1 MDRISTYG
9 ASQLYISRIMQTQV
23 RMQKEQLQSTTGY
36 VTEDYSGIALDSRS
50 AINLENSTSLADAF
64 MSANASVQVR
74 QNTANTALTAA
85 QTSINTLK
93 NRLISFASGQ
103 MKDQT
108 AVRDVQDVAMRTLI
122 ELQSTLNTSVDGE
135 YLFSGGRKDTMP
147 VSFPVSKLADFQKM
161 FDGSMT
167 TFPTLRGADLL
178 DTHLTNRDTGAV
190 SFDASSGLIIPAN
203 AGAYAKVPSSSY
215 VTISG
220 TTKVV
225 GGVTVSNDGG
235 ITIKGHAASNSGRTP
250 LVETSNAGSGTF
262 LTNSNGTVINNAAT
276 GALSFSYDK
285 DGQMVVT
292 PATGNSLTSMV
303 PGTRFTISGSDAKIA
318 TTSATDTTKL
328 VGTNFYTYNGNATS
342 ATGIQINDG
351 DDLILSCNGTTY
363 TYTADSSTTVATIV
377 NWVNAQVD
385 PTVPAPAPAIAN
397 ATVDNQGRLTISNL
411 NGTTAG
417 VTGAPITIRGALS
430 GVFGVGGVVSAGA
443 GAVGTAG
450 TPAVGTPLMTGVV
463 AQTATSLGT
472 PAIAVGDTLTV
483 QVGAGAPATLTVTA
497 NTTLTDIAQF
507 IQQQDPSTFNANGS
521 LNNLGAQVSVS
532 GGAMTVKNNNGTSS
546 YTLGGNVATAL
557 GLTGSIANA
566 ATATGS
572 VQPALKGNYDGSF
585 VVTGYDIL
593 TGKVTIA
600 NDTTPS
606 QAETLNATAVTLK
619 RDTGADGIPD
629 TLVPTGMTGGSA
641 TFTLSG
647 DTVTMTLPTG
657 GTDLT
662 TVYSAGQ
669 PVTIGGTDNHNGT
682 YQVSA
687 VTANTI
693 SYKINTDML
702 RVGPFLDQSGRTD
715 MTMTFPTQVKP
726 LDNKDISPD
735 VPGKIVSGTA
745 TLDRTVFGG
754 LSFSNSAGTITSSV
768 KGALLDSKNLPY
780 PPVGTLVTLKGSSE
794 VNAGVYEITG
804 NDGTTLNI
812 RCKTLKTE
820 TAMPQTE
827 MTAQSWYKGDTLS
840 LNTSI
845 NQTTTIDTSLTAS
858 DSAFE
863 KVVRACGIIAQGA
876 YGTAGGLD
884 QHPER
889 VEAAIALLKDALSHS
904 STATLPYGK
913 EESSDLDG
921 LQKKV
926 GLNLTAIQNSNTAL
940 TQMKSFFVNRVS
952 DIEQI
957 SSTEAITALLADSQA
972 LQTSYQA
979 LAKMQQM
986 SLINFLK

>member
-36 VTEDYSGIALDSRS
+36 VTEDYSGIAQDART

-64 MSANASVQVR
+64 MAANASVQVR

-108 AVRDVQDVAMRTLI
+108 AIRDVQDVAMRTLT

-147 VSFPVSKLADFQKM
+147 VNFPVSKLADFQKM
-161 FDGSMT
+161 FDGLIT

-190 SFDASSGLIIPAN
+190 SFDASSGLIIPTN

-215 VTISG
+215 VTITG
-220 TTKVV
+220 TTQIV
-225 GGVTVSNDGG
+225 GSSTQTNDGNV
-235 ITIKGHAASNSGRTP
+235 TIKGHAPSNSGRTP
-250 LVETSNAGSGTF
+250 LVETSDAGSGSFITI
-262 LTNSNGTVINNAAT
+262 SNGTVVTNATT

-285 DGQMVVT
+285 DGQMVVS

-303 PGTRFTISGSDAKIA
+303 PGTRFTISGSNATIA
-318 TTSATDTTKL
+318 STSATDTTKL
-328 VGTNFYTYNGNATS
+328 VGTNFYTYNNNATS
-342 ATGIQINDG
+342 ATGLQINTG
-351 DDLILSCNGTTY
+351 DDLVLVNNGATFSFIATS
-363 TYTADSSTTVATIV
+363 TSTMADVV

-385 PTVPAPAPAIAN
+385 TNVPAPSPSIAK

-411 NGTTAG
+411 NGAAG
-417 VTGAPITIRGALS
+417 SPITVRGALS
-430 GVFGVGGVVSAGA
+430 GVFGVGGTVNVGA

-450 TPAVGTPLMTGVV
+450 TPVVGTPLMTGVV

-472 PAIAVGDTLTV
+472 PPIAVGDTLTV

-507 IQQQDPSTFNANGS
+507 IQQQDPSTLNANGS
-521 LNNLGAQVSVS
+521 LNTLGAQVSVS
-532 GGAMTVKNNNGTSS
+532 GSAMTVKNNNGTSS
-546 YTLGGNVATAL
+546 YTLGGNVAAAL
-557 GLTGSIANA
+557 GLTGAVANG

-585 VVTGYDIL
+585 VVTNFDTV
-593 TGKVTIA
+593 TGKMTIA

-629 TLVPTGMTGGSA
+629 TLVSTGMTGGSA

-657 GTDLT
+657 GTDLS
-662 TVYSAGQ
+662 TVYSVGQ

-682 YQVSA
+682 YEVSG

-702 RVGPFLDQSGRTD
+702 RVGPFLAQSGRTD
-715 MTMTFPTQVKP
+715 MTMSFPTKVKP
-726 LDNKDISPD
+726 QDGKDTSPD

-745 TLDRTVFGG
+745 TLDRTAFGG
-754 LSFSNSAGTITSSV
+754 LSFTSSGNIVSSV
-768 KGALLDSKNLPY
+768 KGALLDSKSMPY
-780 PPVGTLVTLKGSSE
+780 PPVGTLITLKGSSE

-804 NDGTTLNI
+804 NDGTTLSI
-812 RCKTLKTE
+812 RCKTLTTE

-827 MTAQSWYKGDTLS
+827 MSAQSWYKGDTLS

-889 VEAAIALLKDALSHS
+889 VAQAITLLSDALLHS
-904 STATLPYGK
+904 STTTMPFGK

-921 LQKKV
+921 LQKRV
-926 GLNLTAIQNSNTAL
+926 GLNLTAIKNSNAAL

>member
-36 VTEDYSGIALDSRS
+36 VTEDYSGIALDART
-50 AINLENSTSLADAF
+50 AINLENSTALADAF
-64 MSANASVQVR
+64 MAANASVQVR
-74 QNTANTALTAA
+74 QNAANTALTAA

-108 AVRDVQDVAMRTLI
+108 AIRDVQDVAMRTLT
-122 ELQSTLNTSVDGE
+122 ELQSSLNTSVDGE
-135 YLFSGGRKDTMP
+135 YLFAGGRKDTMP
-147 VSFPVSKLADFQKM
+147 VNFPVTKLADFQKM

-167 TFPTLRGADLL
+167 TYPTLRGADLL
-178 DTHLTNRDTGAV
+178 DIHLTNRDTGAV
-190 SFDASSGLIIPAN
+190 SFDSSSGLIIPAN

-215 VTISG
+215 VHVSG
-220 TTKVV
+220 TAQIV
-225 GGVTVSNDGG
+225 GGVTVSNDGDL
-235 ITIKGHAASNSGRTP
+235 TIKGHALSNTGRTP
-250 LVETSNAGSGTF
+250 LVETSDAGSGTF
-262 LTNSNGTVINNAAT
+262 LTLSNGSVINTT

-285 DGQMVVT
+285 DGQMVVS
-292 PATGNSLTSMV
+292 PATGNSLTTMV
-303 PGTRFTISGSDAKIA
+303 PGTRFTISGSDATIA

-342 ATGIQINDG
+342 ATGLTISRG
-351 DDLILSCNGTTY
+351 DDLVLVNNNNTLTF
-363 TYTADSSTTVATIV
+363 TATETSTMADVV
-377 NWVNAQVD
+377 NWINAQVD
-385 PTVPAPAPAIAN
+385 SSVPAPSPAIAK
-397 ATVDNQGRLTISNL
+397 AMVDNQGRLTISNL
-411 NGTTAG
+411 NGSSG
-417 VTGAPITIRGALS
+417 SPISVRGALS
-430 GVFGVGGVVSAGA
+430 GVLGIGGTVPVGA
-443 GAVGTAG
+443 GAVGSAG
-450 TPAVGTPLMTGVV
+450 TPVVGTSLLTGAV

-472 PAIAVGDTLTV
+472 PPIAVGDTLTV
-483 QVGAGAPATLTVTA
+483 QVGAAAPATLTVTA
-497 NTTLTDIAQF
+497 NTTLTDIARF
-507 IQQQDPSTFNANGS
+507 IQLQDPSTRNADGS
-521 LNNLGAQVSVS
+521 LNTLGAQVGVS
-532 GGAMTVKNNNGTSS
+532 GGAMTVTNNNGSGNG
-546 YTLGGNVATAL
+546 YTLGGNVAAAL
-557 GLTGSIANA
+557 GLTGAIADGA
-566 ATATGS
+566 ATTGS
-572 VQPALKGNYDGSF
+572 AQPSLNGNYDGSF
-585 VVTGYDIL
+585 IVTKFDNVTG
-593 TGKVTIA
+593 KMTIA

-606 QAETLNATAVTLK
+606 QSETLDATAVTLK
-619 RDTGADGIPD
+619 RDTGVDGIPD
-629 TLVPTGMTGGSA
+629 TIVPTGLTTGSA

-647 DTVTMTLPTG
+647 DTVTMTLPSG
-657 GTDLT
+657 GTDLS
-662 TVYSAGQ
+662 TVYSVGQ

-682 YQVSA
+682 YEVSA

-702 RVGPFLDQSGRTD
+702 RVGPFLAQSGRTD
-715 MTMTFPTQVKP
+715 MKMSFSTTVKP
-726 LDNKDISPD
+726 LDTKDTSPD
-735 VPGKIVSGTA
+735 VPGTISSGVA
-745 TLDRTVFGG
+745 TLDQKVFGG
-754 LSFSNSAGTITSSV
+754 LSFTSAGKIVSSV
-768 KGALLDSKNLPY
+768 KDALLDSKNMPY
-780 PPVGTLVTLKGSSE
+780 PPVGTLITLKGDSD
-794 VNAGVYEITG
+794 VNAGVYEVTA

-845 NQTTTIDTSLTAS
+845 NQTTTIETSLTAS

-863 KVVRACGIIAQGA
+863 KVIRACGIIAQGA

-889 VEAAIALLKDALSHS
+889 VEQAIALLKDALSHS
-904 STATLPYGK
+904 STTPMPFGK
-913 EESSDLDG
+913 EEASDLDG

-926 GLNLTAIQNSNTAL
+926 GLNLSAIQNSNTAL

>member
-93 NRLISFASGQ
+93 NRLIAFASGQ

-108 AVRDVQDVAMRTLI
+108 SVRDVQDVAMRTLT
-122 ELQSTLNTSVDGE
+122 ELQSSLNTSVDGE

-147 VSFPVSKLADFQKM
+147 VNFPVTKLADFQKM
-161 FDGSMT
+161 FDGST
-167 TFPTLRGADLL
+167 TTYPTLRGADLL

-190 SFDASSGLIIPAN
+190 SFDVSSGLIIPTN

-215 VTISG
+215 VNISG
-220 TTKVV
+220 T
-225 GGVTVSNDGG
+225 VSNNGPV
-235 ITIKGHAASNSGRTP
+235 TIAGHAPSSNGRTP
-250 LVETSNAGSGTF
+250 LVETSNAGTGTF
-262 LTNSNGTVINNAAT
+262 LTLSNGSVINNTAS

-285 DGQMVVT
+285 SGQMVVT
-292 PATGNSLTSMV
+292 PTVGNSLTTMV
-303 PGTRFTISGSDAKIA
+303 PGTRFTINGSDAKVS

-328 VGTNFYTYNGNATS
+328 VGTNFYSYNTNATA
-342 ATGIQINDG
+342 ATGIQINNG
-351 DDLILSCNGTTY
+351 DDLILVRNNISF
-363 TYTADSSTTVATIV
+363 TYTADATTTMADIV

-385 PTVPAPAPAIAN
+385 PTIPAPSPPIAN
-397 ATVDNQGRLTISNL
+397 ATVDNQGRLNIKNL
-411 NGTTAG
+411 SGSPITVKGALEGALGMNNDPALPAAVGGGVVVNSGVTLTSSPILTSVTAQPLTSLTDN
-417 VTGAPITIRGALS
+417 TGAP
-430 GVFGVGGVVSAGA
+430 VF
-443 GAVGTAG
+443 TAG
-450 TPAVGTPLMTGVV
+450 STVPPVAADTLTVNGHTLTVGATTTVTDLVQHIQTYATGASVGFANGV
-463 AQTATSLGT
+463 LTINNGT
-472 PAIAVGDTLTV
+472 PAIALSGSIQTKL
-483 QVGAGAPATLTVTA
+483 GLPATVA
-497 NTTLTDIAQF
+497 AS
-507 IQQQDPSTFNANGS
+507 STS
-521 LNNLGAQVSVS
+521 
-532 GGAMTVKNNNGTSS
+532 TSS
-546 YTLGGNVATAL
+546 PTAL
-557 GLTGSIANA
+557 
-566 ATATGS
+566 
-572 VQPALKGNYDGSF
+572 PAVPGNYDGSF
-585 VVTGYDIL
+585 VVTGFDSI
-593 TGKVTIA
+593 TGKMTIA

-606 QAETLNATAVTLK
+606 QPETLNASAVTLAK
-619 RDTGADGIPD
+619 GAAM
-629 TLVPTGMTGGSA
+629 TAFPTGITAGSA

-647 DTVTMTLPTG
+647 DTVTMTLPSNPIPNALNAAAPNG
-657 GTDLT
+657 
-662 TVYSAGQ
+662 YSIGDKI
-669 PVTIGGTDNHNGT
+669 TIGGTDNHNGT
-682 YQVSA
+682 YQVTA
-687 VTANTI
+687 VTANTV

-702 RVGPFLDQSGRTD
+702 RVGPFLDQTGRTD
-715 MTMTFPTQVKP
+715 MTISFPTQVKP
-726 LDNKDISPD
+726 LDNKNTSPD
-735 VPGKIVSGTA
+735 VPGTISSGVA
-745 TLDRTVFGG
+745 TLDNSVFGG
-754 LSFSNSAGTITSSV
+754 LSFTNSTGSITSSV
-768 KGALLDSKNLPY
+768 KGALLDTKGMPY
-780 PPVGTLVTLKGSSE
+780 PPVGTLVTLKGSSD
-794 VNAGVYEITG
+794 VNAGVYEVTN
-804 NDGTTLNI
+804 NDGTTLKI
-812 RCKTLKTE
+812 RSKSLKNE
-820 TAMPQTE
+820 TALPQTE
-827 MTAQSWYKGDTLS
+827 MTAQSWYRGDTLS

-845 NQTTTIDTSLTAS
+845 NQTTTIDTSLAAS

-863 KVVRACGIIAQGA
+863 KVIRACGIIAQGT

-889 VEAAIALLKDALSHS
+889 VAQAITLISDALSHS
-904 STATLPYGK
+904 STTQMPFGK

-926 GLNLTAIQNSNTAL
+926 GLNLAAIKNSNTAL

>member
-36 VTEDYSGIALDSRS
+36 VTEDYSGIAQDART

-64 MSANASVQVR
+64 MAANASVQVR

-108 AVRDVQDVAMRTLI
+108 AVRDVQDVAMRTLT

-147 VSFPVSKLADFQKM
+147 VNFPVSKLADFQKM
-161 FDGSMT
+161 FDGITT

-190 SFDASSGLIIPAN
+190 SFDASSGLIIPTN

-215 VTISG
+215 VTITG
-220 TTKVV
+220 TTQIV
-225 GGVTVSNDGG
+225 GSSTLTNDGNV
-235 ITIKGHAASNSGRTP
+235 TIKGHAPSNSGRTP
-250 LVETSNAGSGTF
+250 LVETSNAGSGSFITI
-262 LTNSNGTVINNAAT
+262 SNGTVVNNAAT

-285 DGQMVVT
+285 DGQMVVS

-303 PGTRFTISGSDAKIA
+303 PGTRFTISGSNATIA
-318 TTSATDTTKL
+318 STSATDTTKL
-328 VGTNFYTYNGNATS
+328 VGTNFYTYNTNATS
-342 ATGIQINDG
+342 ATGLQINTG
-351 DDLILSCNGTTY
+351 DDLVLVNNGATFSFIATS
-363 TYTADSSTTVATIV
+363 TSTMADVV

-385 PTVPAPAPAIAN
+385 TNVPAPSPPIAK

-411 NGTTAG
+411 NGAAG
-417 VTGAPITIRGALS
+417 SPITVRGALS
-430 GVFGVGGVVSAGA
+430 GVFGVGGTVNVGA

-450 TPAVGTPLMTGVV
+450 TPVVGTPLMTGVV

-472 PAIAVGDTLTV
+472 PPIAVGDTLTV

-507 IQQQDPSTFNANGS
+507 IQQQDPSTLNASGG
-521 LNNLGAQVSVS
+521 LNTLGAQVSVS
-532 GGAMTVKNNNGTSS
+532 GSAMTVKNNNGTSS
-546 YTLGGNVATAL
+546 YTLGGNVAAAL
-557 GLTGSIANA
+557 GLTGTVANG

-585 VVTGYDIL
+585 VVTNFDTV
-593 TGKVTIA
+593 TGKMTIA

-657 GTDLT
+657 GTDLS
-662 TVYSAGQ
+662 TVYSVGQ

-682 YQVSA
+682 YEVSG

-702 RVGPFLDQSGRTD
+702 RVGPFLAQSGRTD
-715 MTMTFPTQVKP
+715 MTMSFPTQVKP
-726 LDNKDISPD
+726 QDGKDTSPD

-745 TLDRTVFGG
+745 TLDRTAFGG
-754 LSFSNSAGTITSSV
+754 LSFTSSGNIVSSV
-768 KGALLDSKNLPY
+768 KGALLDSKSMPY
-780 PPVGTLVTLKGSSE
+780 PPVGTLITLKGSSD

-804 NDGTTLNI
+804 NDGTTLSI
-812 RCKTLKTE
+812 RCKTLTTE

-827 MTAQSWYKGDTLS
+827 MSAQSWYKGDTLS

-889 VEAAIALLKDALSHS
+889 VAQAITLLSDALSHS
-904 STATLPYGK
+904 STTTMPFGK

-921 LQKKV
+921 LQKRV
-926 GLNLTAIQNSNTAL
+926 GLNLTAIKNSNTAL